1 MIASISA
8 VHFSATLEILK
19 KVSEKLSSFDG
30 ESRDFFKEEI
40 AKSLDSVIKDLAT
53 EALAKDLARALKKD
67 IFEDEK
73 MEQ

>member
-1 MIASISA
+1 MIASIPG
-8 VHFSATLEILK
+8 HFSATLEILK
-19 KVSEKLSSFDG
+19 KLSEKLSSFDG
-30 ESRDFFKEEI
+30 ESRDLFKEAI

-53 EALAKDLARALKKD
+53 EALAKDLARTLKKD

>member
-1 MIASISA
+1 M
-8 VHFSATLEILK
+8 
-19 KVSEKLSSFDG
+19 SEKLSSFDG
-30 ESRDFFKEEI
+30 ESRDLFKEEI

>member
-1 MIASISA
+1 MTASISF
-8 VHFSATLEILK
+8 HFSATLEILR

-30 ESRDFFKEEI
+30 ESRDLFKEEI